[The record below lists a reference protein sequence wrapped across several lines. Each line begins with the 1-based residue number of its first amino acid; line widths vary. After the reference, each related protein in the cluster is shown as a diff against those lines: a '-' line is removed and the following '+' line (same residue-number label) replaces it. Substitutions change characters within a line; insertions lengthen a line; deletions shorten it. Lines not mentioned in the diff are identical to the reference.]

1 MSSSISSSV
10 HVHCVGANVERSLAL
25 CRTATFRALVSLLSY
40 RTMACRF
47 RSPDASSS
55 AEFRSA
61 VDGSFFFL
69 PSFLALAA
77 AAARAALS
85 RRAML
90 VVADTLESMRLL
102 RLERKL
108 EIR

>member
-1 MSSSISSSV
+1 
-10 HVHCVGANVERSLAL
+10 
-25 CRTATFRALVSLLSY
+25 
-40 RTMACRF
+40 
-47 RSPDASSS
+47 
-55 AEFRSA
+55 
-61 VDGSFFFL
+61 L